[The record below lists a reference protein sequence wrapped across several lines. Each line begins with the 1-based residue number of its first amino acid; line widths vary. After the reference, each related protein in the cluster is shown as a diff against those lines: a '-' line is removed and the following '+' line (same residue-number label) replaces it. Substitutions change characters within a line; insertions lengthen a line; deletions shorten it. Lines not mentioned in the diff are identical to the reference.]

1 MPPLPRGVPGLAYMS
16 GHNKRVLRTQH
27 IQKLERVKEPVI
39 VNSNRMPADVPN
51 PYENER
57 ERIPVYSSGV
67 GIVDTV
73 TGEVL
78 DSDDQY
84 ELYKQQGGYR

>member
-1 MPPLPRGVPGLAYMS
+1 MS
-16 GHNKRVLRTQH
+16 GYNKRVLRTQW
-27 IQKLERVKEPVI
+27 IPKLERIREPVI
-39 VNSNRMPADVPN
+39 VNSQRMPADVPN
-51 PYENER
+51 PYENEL

-67 GIVDTV
+67 GIVDTA

-84 ELYKQQGGYR
+84 EQYKSRNGYR